1 MCKHQFVFVS
11 CALVSET
18 TPQQIPPLYLAFVS
32 SSEKSQE
39 INEYL
44 YLINEPDSPSPPTL
58 SAQMLIVRTDGFKAS
73 IQKAPGASPSAIHS
87 LTRCLLSVRWNT
99 NRFTSGTV
107 RTEWGAL
114 SHSPQTVRHTG
125 PRLRFYSQAAK
136 LP

>member
-1 MCKHQFVFVS
+1 MFAS

-18 TPQQIPPLYLAFVS
+18 TPQQIRPLYLAFVS

-44 YLINEPDSPSPPTL
+44 YLINEPDSPSL

-99 NRFTSGTV
+99 NRFTSGTL
-107 RTEWGAL
+107 RTECGAL
-114 SHSPQTVRHTG
+114 SHSPQTVCHRG
-125 PRLRFYSQAAK
+125 PGLRFIRQAAK
-136 LP
+136 LQWKMSQTLQ

>member
-1 MCKHQFVFVS
+1 MFAD

-18 TPQQIPPLYLAFVS
+18 TPQQIRPLYLAFVS

-44 YLINEPDSPSPPTL
+44 YLINEPDSHPPF
-58 SAQMLIVRTDGFKAS
+58 SAQLIVRTDGFTAS
-73 IQKAPGASPSAIHS
+73 IQKAPGASPSAVHS

-99 NRFTSGTV
+99 NRFTSGTL
-107 RTEWGAL
+107 RTECGAL

-125 PRLRFYSQAAK
+125 TLLRFYSQATK
-136 LP
+136 LQ